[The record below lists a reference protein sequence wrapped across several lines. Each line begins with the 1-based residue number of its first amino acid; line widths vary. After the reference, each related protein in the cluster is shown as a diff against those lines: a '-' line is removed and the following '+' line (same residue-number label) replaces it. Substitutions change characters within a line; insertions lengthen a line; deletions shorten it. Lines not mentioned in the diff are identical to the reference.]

1 MLGDK
6 AGPDRCQYSAAD
18 GPPRLPAHPTSRLAA
33 SRKMC
38 VDIHSLMHD
47 AKDVDF
53 VFSEDVE
60 TDVASAKHAEHTRF
74 EIVARS
80 PRTRPAPRHFG
91 NDEPAC
97 RGICA

>member
-1 MLGDK
+1 M
-6 AGPDRCQYSAAD
+6 Y
-18 GPPRLPAHPTSRLAA
+18 
-33 SRKMC
+33 

-80 PRTRPAPRHFG
+80 PRTRPAPQHLEATSQLVEVLATEFWSPLPVRLAR
-91 NDEPAC
+91 N
-97 RGICA
+97 